1 MTAYRTAHA
10 AGQHWSEVTRACIAQ
25 LGEAPAPADGSMR
38 LGFLYVTD
46 HLATNMAEI
55 VDHLRLMTGIR
66 DWVGTVGIGILGHA
80 PMGSNTRGGSNTP
93 AAEYFDEP
101 AMALMVG
108 EFPAESLRLFEQ
120 GGGSFERQHGDWIA
134 AHHPAL
140 ALVHGDPR
148 NQHLPA
154 LLESLS
160 AAAGSFLVGGLSSSR
175 SSFPQVAQ
183 SVGDGSTSGVMFAEG
198 IAVATGLSQGCSPI
212 GPHHTI
218 TECDQ
223 NIVMAIDGRPALDV
237 FKEEIGEVLSRNL
250 NRVAGFIFAALP
262 LAGSDAGD
270 YLVRGVTGID
280 PKRGWIAIGDL
291 VETGRQIMFTRRDR
305 DSAEADLGRMVDRL
319 KQRIDRPIKGGI
331 YVSCVARGINLFGPQ
346 AAETK
351 FILDRLGPI
360 PLIGFFANGEI
371 SRQQLYGH
379 TGVLT
384 LFY

>member
-10 AGQHWSEVTRACIAQ
+10 AGQHWSDVTRACLAQ
-25 LGEAPAPADGSMR
+25 LGEVPAADGAR
-38 LGFLYVTD
+38 LGFVYVTD
-46 HLATNMAEI
+46 HLATHLAEI
-55 VDHLRLMTGIR
+55 VDHLRLMTGIA
-66 DWVGTVGIGILGHA
+66 DWVGTVGIGILAHG
-80 PMGSNTRGGSNTP
+80 PGGSNLP
-93 AAEYFDEP
+93 PAEYFDEP

-108 EFPAESLRLFEQ
+108 DFPADALRILEP
-120 GGGSFERQHGDWIA
+120 GGGSLEGRHGDWIA
-134 AHHPAL
+134 AHHPSL

-148 NQHLPA
+148 SQHLPR
-154 LLESLS
+154 LLETLATTAS
-160 AAAGSFLVGGLSSSR
+160 AFLVGGLSSSR

-183 SVGDGSTSGVMFAEG
+183 SVGDGGTSGVMFAAEV
-198 IAVATGLSQGCSPI
+198 AVATGLSQGCSPI

-223 NIVMAIDGRPALDV
+223 NIVMAIDDRPALEV
-237 FKEEIGEVLSRNL
+237 FKSEIGDVLARNL

-262 LAGSDAGD
+262 LPGSDTGD
-270 YLVRGVTGID
+270 YLVRNITGID

-291 VETGRQIMFTRRDR
+291 VETGQQIMFTRRDR
-305 DSAEADLGRMVDRL
+305 ESAEADLGRMIDRL
-319 KQRIDRPIKGGI
+319 KQRIDRPVKGGI

-346 AAETK
+346 AAETRL
-351 FILDRLGPI
+351 ILDRLGPI

>member
-10 AGQHWSEVTRACIAQ
+10 TGQHWSEVTRACLQQ
-25 LGEAPAPADGSMR
+25 LGETPVVEAGAAR
-38 LGFLYVTD
+38 LGFVYVTD

-55 VDHLRLMTGIR
+55 VDHLRLMTGI
-66 DWVGTVGIGILGHA
+66 DAWVGTVGIGILANGPA
-80 PMGSNTRGGSNTP
+80 GSNP
-93 AAEYFDEP
+93 PPAEYFDEP

-108 EFPAESLRLFEQ
+108 EFPADDLRIFEP
-120 GGGSFERQHGDWIA
+120 GSGPFEGLHKAWIA
-134 AHHPAL
+134 AHHPTL

-148 NQHLPA
+148 SQHLPRN
-154 LLESLS
+154 LE
-160 AAAGSFLVGGLSSSR
+160 AMAEAAGAFLVGGLSSSR

-183 SVGDGSTSGVMFAEG
+183 SIGDGGASGVMFG
-198 IAVATGLSQGCSPI
+198 QSIAVATGLSQGCSPI
-212 GPHHTI
+212 GPHHTV

-223 NIVMAIDGRPALDV
+223 NIVMAIDDRPALEV
-237 FKEEIGEVLSRNL
+237 FKEEIGDVLSRNL
-250 NRVAGFIFAALP
+250 SRVGGFIFAALP
-262 LAGSDAGD
+262 LPGSDTGD

-280 PKRGWIAIGDL
+280 PNRGWIAIGDL
-291 VETGRQIMFTRRDR
+291 VETGQQIMFTRRDR
-305 DSAEADLGRMVDRL
+305 ASAEADLGRMVDRL

-346 AAETK
+346 AAETRL
-351 FILDRLGPI
+351 ILERLGPI

-384 LFY
+384 LFH